1 MNKLDIIALK
11 QKINNLMQKK
21 PEIAK
26 RIFTDESLYGWN
38 FD

>member
-1 MNKLDIIALK
+1 MLDVLFIK
-11 QKINNLMQKK
+11 QRIVGFLGKN
-21 PEIAK
+21 PEVAK